1 MLPVLIHHEL
11 ACSHCSRGRQT
22 LTADQQPTFKSFHA
36 GMQTTPNG
44 TLVGSAND
52 PPLPGDD
59 ESPFGPGFLDR

>member
-1 MLPVLIHHEL
+1 
-11 ACSHCSRGRQT
+11 
-22 LTADQQPTFKSFHA
+22 
-36 GMQTTPNG
+36 MQTTPNG